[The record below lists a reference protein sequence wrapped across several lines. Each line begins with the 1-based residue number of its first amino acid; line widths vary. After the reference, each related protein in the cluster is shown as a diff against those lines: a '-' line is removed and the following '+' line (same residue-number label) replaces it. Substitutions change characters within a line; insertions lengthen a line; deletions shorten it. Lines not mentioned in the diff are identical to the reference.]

1 MLFGKASQT
10 ETWAACCAGVPVW
23 YTAVVPL
30 PLALPDLVQRLQNG
44 YYRHAEALEHDAST
58 IASNAELYNGAG
70 SDVANTAAGKLPPA
84 VSKLSPHRDSKI
96 SCQYLCLLSL
106 A

>member
-1 MLFGKASQT
+1 M
-10 ETWAACCAGVPVW
+10 W

-30 PLALPDLVQRLQNG
+30 PLALPDLVRRLRNG
-44 YYRHAEALEHDAST
+44 YYRHVEALQHDAST

-70 SDVANTAAGKLPPA
+70 SDVANTAAGELPL
-84 VSKLSPHRDSKI
+84 VSFELDPHGDSTPLLLVPLS
-96 SCQYLCLLSL
+96 